1 MLVRHL
7 ILRLSV
13 VLCCAPALCF
23 AQLMPS
29 PARSESIGIGQIGV
43 QTQAIGAFGGG
54 QFDSNVLTVTGRPF
68 DDKVVTGRP
77 FTANS
82 VIEINQTLS
91 DGSSIITSQTTAVA
105 RDGQGR
111 TRSEKIF
118 ASASGD
124 GEQQKTVFISDPVK
138 QVRQVFGPDHV
149 VHELPLSAF
158 SLQPYAISIST
169 AHAAPQGSQQ
179 VQRFSTSPGA
189 SGGALQG
196 QSTGVRQWQQFS
208 TVNSPPAPLA
218 EEPSL
223 NQPGELKEEH
233 LDTQM
238 IGGVEADGIRT
249 TLTIPVGQVGNE
261 SPIVITDERWYSP
274 ELQVTV
280 LVKHIDPRF
289 GESSYQLTNIQRIEP
304 PASMFQAPD
313 YYPIKR
319 YGS

>member
-13 VLCCAPALCF
+13 LLCCAPALCF
-23 AQLMPS
+23 AQLMLS
-29 PARSESIGIGQIGV
+29 PARSESIGIRQIGV
-43 QTQAIGAFGGG
+43 QTQTMGAFGGG
-54 QFDSNVLTVTGRPF
+54 QFDGKVLTVTGRPF

-77 FTANS
+77 FTADS
-82 VIEINQTLS
+82 VIEINQTLA
-91 DGSSIITSQTTAVA
+91 DGSRIITRQTTAVA

-118 ASASGD
+118 VSASGD

-179 VQRFSTSPGA
+179 VQRFSTSRGA
-189 SGGALQG
+189 AGGALRG
-196 QSTGVRQWQQFS
+196 QPTGVWQLQQFS
-208 TVNSPPAPLA
+208 TANSPPVA
-218 EEPSL
+218 EEQSL

-233 LDTQM
+233 LGTQM
-238 IGGVEADGIRT
+238 IGGVEADGIRA
-249 TLTIPVGQVGNE
+249 TLTIPAGQVGNE

-289 GESSYQLTNIQRIEP
+289 GESLYQLTNIQRIEP
-304 PASMFQAPD
+304 PASMFQAPAD
-313 YYPIKR
+313 YPIER
-319 YGS
+319 PVR

>member
-54 QFDSNVLTVTGRPF
+54 QFDSNVLTVTGQPF

-118 ASASGD
+118 TSASGE

-149 VHELPLSAF
+149 VHELLLSAF

-179 VQRFSTSPGA
+179 VQRFSASPVA
-189 SGGALQG
+189 AGGALRG
-196 QSTGVRQWQQFS
+196 QPTGVRQWQQFS
-208 TVNSPPAPLA
+208 TTNWPSVA
-218 EEPSL
+218 EEPTL
-223 NQPGELKEEH
+223 NQPGELKEER
-233 LDTQM
+233 LGTQM

-249 TLTIPVGQVGNE
+249 TLTIPVGQVENE
-261 SPIVITDERWYSP
+261 SPIVITDEQWYSP
-274 ELQVTV
+274 ELQVTA

-289 GESSYQLTNIQRIEP
+289 GESSYRLANIQRIEP
-304 PASMFQAPD
+304 PASMFQATAD
-313 YYPIKR
+313 YPIER
-319 YGS
+319 SGR

>member
-1 MLVRHL
+1 MLARHP

-13 VLCCAPALCF
+13 VLCCAPALYF
-23 AQLMPS
+23 AQLMLS
-29 PARSESIGIGQIGV
+29 PARSESAGIRQIGV
-43 QTQAIGAFGGG
+43 QTQTTDTLGGG
-54 QFDSNVLTVTGRPF
+54 QFDGKALTVAGQPF
-68 DDKVVTGRP
+68 DDEVVTGRP
-77 FTANS
+77 FTADS
-82 VIEINQTLS
+82 VIQINQTLA
-91 DGSSIITSQTTAVA
+91 DGNRIITSQTTAVT

-179 VQRFSTSPGA
+179 VQRFSTSRGA
-189 SGGALQG
+189 AGGALRG
-196 QSTGVRQWQQFS
+196 RPTGVRQLQQFS
-208 TVNSPPAPLA
+208 TANSPPVA
-218 EEPSL
+218 EEQSL

-233 LDTQM
+233 LGTQM

-289 GESSYQLTNIQRIEP
+289 GESSYRLTNIQRTEP
-304 PASMFQAPD
+304 PASMFQAPAD
-313 YYPIKR
+313 YPIER
-319 YGS
+319 PVR